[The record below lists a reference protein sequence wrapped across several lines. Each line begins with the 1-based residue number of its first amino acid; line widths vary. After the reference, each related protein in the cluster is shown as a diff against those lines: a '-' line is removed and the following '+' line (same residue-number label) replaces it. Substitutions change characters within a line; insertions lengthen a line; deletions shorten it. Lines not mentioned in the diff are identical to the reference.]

1 MMLHVQVKYMSSNSE
16 QTIKMNVKI
25 KKLQDMKK
33 VIQILVLL
41 IVVLVPVILTAQ
53 PHPYDPSIGGGTGGS
68 PAGGGAPIGGGLLIL
83 LSLAIGY
90 GTKKVIE
97 IRRKVM
103 D

>member
-1 MMLHVQVKYMSSNSE
+1 MWPELVKFMSSN
-16 QTIKMNVKI
+16 QIINMKVKI

-33 VIQILVLL
+33 AIQIIVLL
-41 IVVLVPVILTAQ
+41 LVVLVPVILTAQ
-53 PHPYDPSIGGGTGGS
+53 PHPYDPSIGGGTGGT

-90 GTKKVIE
+90 GTKKIYDA
-97 IRRKVM
+97 RKKVL